1 MNVILDISNFQLN
14 NIIFLESKR
23 NMIMDGTFSKIIYSN
38 QYFSLNS
45 IYFTFVIDIQTIEKQ
60 MNKYIMKYNPYSIIN
75 SQLIQELSKIE
86 YRIIEYF
93 KQINSINKRTN
104 CILNKQLLTG
114 NLKIYK
120 DYNLSKINKN
130 PPQYIIKISGIWE
143 NNNEIG
149 ITYKIIESYD
159 LI

>member
-14 NIIFLESKR
+14 NIIFLENKR
-23 NMIMDGTFSKIIYSN
+23 NMIMDGTFSKIIYST

-45 IYFTFVIDIQTIEKQ
+45 IYLTFPLEIQSLDKQ

-75 SQLIQELSKIE
+75 AQLIQDLSKIE
-86 YRIIEYF
+86 YRIIEYY
-93 KQINSINKRTN
+93 KQINHINKRTN

-114 NLKIYK
+114 NLKMYK
-120 DYNLSKINKN
+120 DFNLSKINKN
-130 PPQYIIKISGIWE
+130 PPEYIIKISGIWE

-149 ITYKIIESYD
+149 ITYKIIESYE
-159 LI
+159 L

>member
-1 MNVILDISNFQLN
+1 MNVILDIYGFQLN

-23 NMIMDGTFSKIIYSN
+23 NMIMDGTFAKIIYSN

-45 IYFTFVIDIQTIEKQ
+45 IYFDFPIELLSIEKQ
-60 MNKYIMKYNPYSIIN
+60 MNKYIMKYNPNSYIN
-75 SQLIQELSKIE
+75 NSLIQELSKIE
-86 YRIIEYF
+86 YRIIEYY
-93 KQINSINKRTN
+93 KQINEINKRTN
-104 CILNKQLLTG
+104 CILNRQLLTG

-149 ITYKIIESYD
+149 ITYKIIEGYEG
-159 LI
+159 

>member
-1 MNVILDISNFQLN
+1 MNVILDIYGFQLN

-23 NMIMDGTFSKIIYSN
+23 NMIMDGTFAKIIYSN

-45 IYFTFVIDIQTIEKQ
+45 IYFDFPIELLSIEKQ
-60 MNKYIMKYNPYSIIN
+60 MNKYIMKYNPNSYIN
-75 SQLIQELSKIE
+75 NTLIQELTKIE
-86 YRIIEYF
+86 YRIIEYY
-93 KQINSINKRTN
+93 KQINEINKRTN
-104 CILNKQLLTG
+104 CILNRQLLTG

-149 ITYKIIESYD
+149 ITYKIIEGYEG
-159 LI
+159 

>member
-1 MNVILDISNFQLN
+1 MNIILDIYGFQLN

-23 NMIMDGTFSKIIYSN
+23 NMIMDGTFAKIIYSN

-45 IYFTFVIDIQTIEKQ
+45 IYFDFPIELLSLDKQ
-60 MNKYIMKYNPYSIIN
+60 LNKYIMKYNPNTFSN
-75 SQLIQELSKIE
+75 NALIQELSKIE
-86 YRIIEYF
+86 YRIIEYY
-93 KQINSINKRTN
+93 KQTNEICKRTN

-114 NLKIYK
+114 NLKMYK
-120 DYNLSKINKN
+120 DFNLSKINKN
-130 PPQYIIKISGIWE
+130 PPEYIIKISGIWE

-159 LI
+159 L

>member
-1 MNVILDISNFQLN
+1 MNVILDVYGFQLN

-23 NMIMDGTFSKIIYSN
+23 NMIMDGTFAKIIYSN

-45 IYFTFVIDIQTIEKQ
+45 IYFDFTIEILSIEKQ
-60 MNKYIMKYNPYSIIN
+60 MNKFIMKYNPN
-75 SQLIQELSKIE
+75 SYANNTLIQELSKIE
-86 YRIIEYF
+86 YRIIEYY
-93 KQINSINKRTN
+93 KQINQINKRTN

-120 DYNLSKINKN
+120 DYNLSKVNKN

-149 ITYKIIESYD
+149 ITYKIIEGYEG
-159 LI
+159 

>member
-1 MNVILDISNFQLN
+1 MNVILDIYGFQLN

-23 NMIMDGTFSKIIYSN
+23 NMIMDGTFAKIIYSN

-45 IYFTFVIDIQTIEKQ
+45 IYFDFPIELLSIEKQ
-60 MNKYIMKYNPYSIIN
+60 MNKYIMKYNPNSNIN
-75 SQLIQELSKIE
+75 NILIQELSKIE
-86 YRIIEYF
+86 YRIIEYY
-93 KQINSINKRTN
+93 KQINQINKRTN
-104 CILNKQLLTG
+104 CILNRQLLTG

-149 ITYKIIESYD
+149 ITYKIIEGYEG
-159 LI
+159 